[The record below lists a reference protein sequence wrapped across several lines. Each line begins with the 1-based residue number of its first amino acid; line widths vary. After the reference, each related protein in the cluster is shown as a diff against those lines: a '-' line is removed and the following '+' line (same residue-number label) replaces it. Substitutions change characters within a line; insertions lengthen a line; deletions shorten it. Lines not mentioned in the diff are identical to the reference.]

1 MSSIVIIS
9 AVYFPE
15 PVVSARMG
23 QDLARHL
30 VKQDHCVTVICP
42 QPSRPANVDYQRFSK
57 PGSNVISF
65 EEGVEVVRLP
75 SFVAPDSILIP
86 RLKESLSFGR
96 HVCRYLESNG
106 QKPDVLYVNAWP
118 LLAQALIVRYA
129 NKNNIPVVLQIM
141 DIYPESL
148 TNKLPALAGKIASKP
163 LLMLD
168 TWVARMASAIVV
180 ISENMHRTYSVS
192 RGIPEDRMVTVPT
205 WQDERLFD
213 VHISRED
220 VFRRYGIPEGPF
232 TFLYLGNIGPVAGV
246 DFLIRAF
253 RCACIGFAQLLIV
266 GDGSAKASC
275 VNLVE
280 KLGGSNIY
288 FISDPDADN
297 VPMLQSMAHVCMLP
311 LKHGAGLS
319 SIPSKLP
326 AYMFSAKP
334 VIATVDQNSDTAEVI
349 RRAQCGWVGEPEDLT
364 WLAEKMKEVAGLP
377 PEELE
382 CLGQRGKTFGL
393 QNFSRSQGIRQL
405 SDVILATIFNKEKV
419 N

>member
-30 VKQDHCVTVICP
+30 VKKDHFVTVICP

-57 PGSNVISF
+57 PGSNIISL

-75 SFVAPDSILIP
+75 SFVSPDSILIP
-86 RLKESLSFGR
+86 RFKESLSFGR
-96 HVCRYLESNG
+96 HVCRYLKSKG

-118 LLAQALIVRYA
+118 LLAQALIIRYA

-148 TNKLPALAGKIASKP
+148 TNKLPALAGRIASIP

-168 TWVARMASAIVV
+168 TWIARMASAIVV
-180 ISENMHRTYSVS
+180 ISDNMRRTYADS
-192 RGIPEDRMVTVPT
+192 RRISTDCIVTVPT
-205 WQDERLFD
+205 WQDERIFD
-213 VHISRED
+213 VPPVREEACRQ
-220 VFRRYGIPEGPF
+220 FGIPEDRF

-246 DFLIRAF
+246 DFLVRAF
-253 RCACIGFAQLLIV
+253 SAACTGSAQLLIV

-334 VIATVDQNSDTAEVI
+334 VIATVDRDSDTAEVI
-349 RRAQCGWVGEPEDLT
+349 RRARCGWVGEPEDLT
-364 WLAEKMKEVAGLP
+364 WLAEKMREVEIGRAH
-377 PEELE
+377 
-382 CLGQRGKTFGL
+382 
-393 QNFSRSQGIRQL
+393 
-405 SDVILATIFNKEKV
+405 V
-419 N
+419 